1 MLTQT
6 LHIQES
12 TDAIVVNGTES
23 PRMKKGKLNIYN
35 SKQINAL
42 GGIESFLDVIGSD
55 KPIEIPSFDFS
66 EKESL
71 EMDELM
77 KED

>member
-1 MLTQT
+1 MLSST
-6 LHIQES
+6 LPIQES
-12 TDAIVVNGTES
+12 VDAIIVNGTEI

-35 SKQINAL
+35 PKQINAL
-42 GGIESFLDVIGSD
+42 GGIESFLDLIGSD
-55 KPIEIPSFDFS
+55 KPIEIPAFDFS
-66 EKESL
+66 EKELL

>member
-12 TDAIVVNGTES
+12 IDAIVVNGIEI

-42 GGIESFLDVIGSD
+42 GGIETFLDLIGSD
-55 KPIEIPSFDFS
+55 KPIEIPVFDFS
-66 EKESL
+66 EKELL

>member
-12 TDAIVVNGTES
+12 TDAIVVNDTEI

>member
-12 TDAIVVNGTES
+12 IDAIVVNSTEI

-35 SKQINAL
+35 STQINAL
-42 GGIESFLDVIGSD
+42 GGIESFLDLISSD
-55 KPIEIPSFDFS
+55 KPIEIPTFDFS
-66 EKESL
+66 EKELL